1 MSTTIPSLAA
11 TMKHLNLTQAATGLL
26 LGASVGSINRW
37 LANERTVP
45 EHLRRLLVVLDNGRN
60 TSALEAID
68 RYAPFEVAARQPR
81 VRQLTTEKALSAV
94 ERQRR
99 YRERKKQA
107 RAM

>member
-26 LGASVGSINRW
+26 LGAPLGPSIAGW
-37 LANERTVP
+37 RTSTRCT
-45 EHLRRLLVVLDNGRN
+45 EHIRRLLVVLDNGRN

-81 VRQLTTEKALSAV
+81 VRQVTTGKALSAA

-99 YRERKKQA
+99 YRERQKQP
-107 RAM
+107 